1 MSQAFLRKSISVGE
15 NSWYND
21 PEARAYLSGMSNK
34 TTPEKMGDG
43 RSQLKLY
50 WGKYFKISIS
60 LAIFSISFYVLS
72 KEDHTNFHYSI

>member
-1 MSQAFLRKSISVGE
+1 MSQALLRKRVSVGE

-21 PEARAYLSGMSNK
+21 PEARACLSSMSNK

-60 LAIFSISFYVLS
+60 LAIFSISFCVLC
-72 KEDHTNFHYSI
+72 KEHHTNFHYSI